1 VFIFLEEK
9 CFQIE
14 VSHYANQAERRAIIN
29 CEISIRRMINEPQ
42 LPVLAKGRGA
52 LSSAIFLPGSG
63 CHFAG
68 IVVARWQEGSRCQEN
83 CGIHNGTN
91 NHLPNGLLKDSS
103 TFGP

>member
-1 VFIFLEEK
+1 
-9 CFQIE
+9 
-14 VSHYANQAERRAIIN
+14 
-29 CEISIRRMINEPQ
+29 MINEPQ

-103 TFGP
+103 TFGPKRMYFRSTRVRLTYIYGR